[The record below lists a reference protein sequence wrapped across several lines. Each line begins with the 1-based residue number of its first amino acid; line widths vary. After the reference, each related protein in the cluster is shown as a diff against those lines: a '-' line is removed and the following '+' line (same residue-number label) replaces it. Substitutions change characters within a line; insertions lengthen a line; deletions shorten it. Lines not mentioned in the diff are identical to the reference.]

1 MSVAFTVAGSAAA
14 ENVIWMV
21 ALAAT
26 CVVPDA
32 GVIDFTEK
40 AAAGVGLTGAVLL
53 PLPQPVKSAKDKAI
67 EETKLQKRNVVP
79 SFIEPTVVYASGR
92 NQSSLSNINQAPA
105 VRQTLGTCSAA
116 DARGRLALAW
126 LLENPLIAINGAQIY
141 LFATRRW
148 WWGRGVGQLP
158 PDWELHKRYCP
169 PAQRSVLSRIPIS
182 VRFGSATGNWMLH
195 LHHEGRPAES

>member
-53 PLPQPVKSAKDKAI
+53 PLPQPVKIAKDKAI
-67 EETKLQKRNVVP
+67 EETKLQKRNFVP

-116 DARGRLALAW
+116 DARHLQCGRRSAPAVRQTLAGGSHW
-126 LLENPLIAINGAQIY
+126 LGCLR
-141 LFATRRW
+141 T
-148 WWGRGVGQLP
+148 
-158 PDWELHKRYCP
+158 H
-169 PAQRSVLSRIPIS
+169 SSR
-182 VRFGSATGNWMLH
+182 
-195 LHHEGRPAES
+195 

>member
-67 EETKLQKRNVVP
+67 EESIESEQYQPSACGAADARHLQCSRR
-79 SFIEPTVVYASGR
+79 S
-92 NQSSLSNINQAPA
+92 APA
-105 VRQTLGTCSAA
+105 VRQTLAGGSH
-116 DARGRLALAW
+116 W
-126 LLENPLIAINGAQIY
+126 LGCLR
-141 LFATRRW
+141 TR
-148 WWGRGVGQLP
+148 
-158 PDWELHKRYCP
+158 
-169 PAQRSVLSRIPIS
+169 SSR
-182 VRFGSATGNWMLH
+182 
-195 LHHEGRPAES
+195 